1 VVLTDLSS
9 TRRGQISLGRNE
21 SDVESSL
28 SAVQEGGDEVRLE
41 RKGRKIL
48 TWLLALTTGAL
59 GTWQVYHFQ
68 FSSGFDLFPGPRGD
82 TRLTA
87 YLVEHW
93 YQGLLGH
100 ADLLSPAMFYPV
112 KGTIGFTD
120 LYLAYVPVYSLL
132 RVWGYDI
139 FLALGLTVIFLSY
152 LNFISCFVLLNKVLK
167 FNALA
172 SCTGALF
179 FAFNNP
185 KLAQPDHLQLQPVF
199 LLPIVVGLV
208 LVFFLEAP
216 SLTERKAFGLLALAA
231 LCLNLQLLT
240 SFYIGWFFVFWCF
253 LMLVVSSPFRRSRLF
268 ILGAVTEHWSAV
280 IGGVVVVALGFVPF
294 LVVYLPAVRSA
305 GWYGVLPQY
314 IPEIKSFLLMA
325 DSNYIWEGL
334 TASIL
339 KNASAGPDW
348 GRRIGV
354 GLVPSVAWVAASLSG
369 IWVIKKYAKIPA
381 STNRTDMNDQSWNN
395 IGYLFLGLMILAT
408 NLLYIIGLQY
418 RGHSLWNYV
427 YLFFP
432 GARGIRAVAR
442 YVIVLALPMAIAFA
456 FAVQYGMQGIARR
469 KSGVVRVFLAA
480 AMLILI
486 TFGLFEQLNSS
497 DGQYYSISAEN
508 ARLEKLAVKLPEN
521 CSAFYVAAAAPGN
534 NNQEDFRDQNY
545 MHDAMLV
552 SIRRHVPTLNGRSGK
567 NPPNWSLRNVRA
579 PEYEENVRQWIKRHK
594 VEGNVCR
601 LEIVD

>member
-1 VVLTDLSS
+1 MPPVGIWLRHKECGEEFYSS
-9 TRRGQISLGRNE
+9 SAREGRDEVQLGRKC
-21 SDVESSL
+21 
-28 SAVQEGGDEVRLE
+28 
-41 RKGRKIL
+41 RKFL
-48 TWLLALTTGAL
+48 TWLFALATGAL
-59 GTWQVYHFQ
+59 GIWQVYHFQ

-93 YQGLLGH
+93 YQILLGH
-100 ADLLSPAMFYPV
+100 GDLLSPAMFYPI
-112 KGTIGFTD
+112 KGTIGFSD
-120 LYLAYVPVYSLL
+120 INLAYVPVYSLL
-132 RVWGYDI
+132 RVWGHDI
-139 FLALGLTVIFLSY
+139 FLSLGLTVIFLSY

-167 FNALA
+167 FNILA
-172 SCTGALF
+172 SCTGAMF

-185 KLAQPDHLQLQPVF
+185 KLVQTDHLQLQPVF
-199 LLPIVVGLV
+199 LLPVVVGLV
-208 LVFFLEAP
+208 LVFFLEAE
-216 SLTERKAFGLLALAA
+216 SLTEKKAFGLLALAA
-231 LCLNLQLLT
+231 LCLNLQLFT
-240 SFYIGWFFVFWCF
+240 SFYIGWFFVLWCF
-253 LMLVVSSPFRRSRLF
+253 LLLVVSSPFRRSRLF
-268 ILGAVTEHWSAV
+268 ILGAIREHWPAV
-280 IGGVVVVALGFVPF
+280 IGGVAVFVLGFVPF
-294 LVVYLPAVRSA
+294 LAVYLPAVRSV

-325 DSNYIWEGL
+325 DSNYIWGGL

-339 KNASAGPDW
+339 KNAAAGPDW

-354 GLVPSVAWVAASLSG
+354 GLVPSLAWTAVSLSG
-369 IWVIKKYAKIPA
+369 IWLIKKYAKIPA
-381 STNRTDMNDQSWNN
+381 PRNRTDMNSQSWNN

-427 YLFFP
+427 YLSFP

-456 FAVQYGMQGIARR
+456 FAVQYGMQGVTRR
-469 KSGVVRVFLAA
+469 KNGVARVCLAA

-486 TFGLFEQLNSS
+486 TFGLFEQLNSG

-508 ARLEKLAVKLPEN
+508 ARLEKLAAKLPEN
-521 CSAFYVAAAAPGN
+521 CSAFYVAAAALGN
-534 NNQEDFRDQNY
+534 NNQEDFGDQNY

-567 NPPNWSLRNVRA
+567 IPPGWSLRNVRA
-579 PEYEENVRQWIKRHK
+579 PEYEQNVSHWIEQHK
-594 VEGNVCR
+594 LEGNVCR
-601 LEIVD
+601 LEIDD